1 MNLRDKFIWNV
12 ALAFAFGAIAWC
24 SWSLYNM
31 NYDSNQLLK
40 NYKQELVG
48 TDEKL
53 QNKVT
58 ELEEIYTYRNN
69 IKFKVNDN
77 PFDLSR
83 VMGFTGSFRGGGNLR
98 VSGIV
103 DHNGSPMAIINY
115 KDKKMNVVKG
125 DSIAGGVIKN
135 ITSTEVTYRKNEQL
149 YYFNLGIDNNIE

>member
-1 MNLRDKFIWNV
+1 MNF
-12 ALAFAFGAIAWC
+12 
-24 SWSLYNM
+24 
-31 NYDSNQLLK
+31 DSNQLLK
-40 NYKQELVG
+40 NYKQEQVG
-48 TDEKL
+48 TDESL

-83 VMGFTGSFRGGGNLR
+83 VMRTTGSFRGGGNLR

-103 DHNGSPMAIINY
+103 NRNGSPMAIINY
-115 KDKKMNVVKG
+115 KDKKMNIVKG
-125 DSIAGGVIKN
+125 DSIAGGVIEN

-149 YYFNLGIDNNIE
+149 YYFNLGIDNDIE